1 MKLSVAMCVYNGAN
15 YLREQLD
22 SLLRQRRFP
31 DELVICDD
39 ASTDGTLEILRSFV
53 AAAPFPARL
62 EVNERNLGISKN
74 FEKAIGLCA
83 GEIIATCDQDDYW
96 MPEKLQKVEQAF
108 INSPEVGL
116 VFSDAEMADEQLNP
130 TGSRLWETTFPESIH
145 QDFVS
150 GRAFDIL
157 LSGCVV
163 TGATM
168 AFRSRYRSLV
178 LPIPISPTLL
188 HDAWIAMLIAAVAP
202 VAFINEPLVKY
213 RIHPGQAAGIGPA
226 IWSIR
231 PTYWVMPLA
240 AYVSQEREKLRA
252 VSERL
257 KAMSAEFDGRKA
269 VRQLNHLEIRSCL
282 PESSWPRF
290 AKIMRELLMLHYHL
304 YSGGLRSAAKDLLL
318 R

>member
-1 MKLSVAMCVYNGAN
+1 MKLSVAMGVYNGAN
-15 YLREQLD
+15 YLQEQLD

-39 ASTDGTLEILRSFV
+39 ASTDGTLEILRTFV
-53 AAAPFPARL
+53 STAPFPVRL

-96 MPEKLQKVEQAF
+96 MPEKMQKVEQAF
-108 INSPEVGL
+108 IDGPEVGL
-116 VFSDAEMADEQLNP
+116 VFSDAEMVDEQLNP
-130 TGSRLWETTFPESIH
+130 LGASLWETTFPESIH

-168 AFRSRYRSLV
+168 AFRARYRSLV

-188 HDAWIAMLIAAVAP
+188 HDAWIAMLIAAVAR

-213 RIHPGQAAGIGPA
+213 RIHPGQAAGVGPA

-231 PTYWVMPLA
+231 PTYWVIPLA
-240 AYVSQEREKLRA
+240 AFVTQEREKLRA

-269 VRQLNHLEIRSCL
+269 VRQLTHLDIRSHL

-290 AKIMRELLMLHYHL
+290 AKIVRELLTLRYHL

>member
-1 MKLSVAMCVYNGAN
+1 MKLSFAMWVSLRAN
-15 YLREQLD
+15 ELRDQLD
-22 SLLRQRRFP
+22 SLLQQRRLP

-39 ASTDGTLEILRSFV
+39 ASTDGSLEILRSFV
-53 AAAPFPARL
+53 AAAPCPVRL
-62 EVNERNLGISKN
+62 EVNERNLGISNN

-108 INSPEVGL
+108 IDDPEVGM
-116 VFSDAEMADEQLNP
+116 VFSDAELVDEGLNP
-130 TGSRLWETTFPESIH
+130 LGARLWETTFPESIH
-145 QDFVS
+145 RDFVS

-178 LPIPISPTLL
+178 LPIPIYPTLL
-188 HDAWIAMLIAAVAP
+188 HDAWITMLIAAVAR

-213 RIHPGQAAGIGPA
+213 RMHSGQAAGIGPK

-240 AYVSQEREKLRA
+240 AYVPQEREKLRA

-269 VRQLNHLEIRSCL
+269 ARQLAHLEIRSRL
-282 PESSWPRF
+282 PESYWPRF
-290 AKIMRELLMLHYHL
+290 AKIMRELLLLRYHL

>member
-22 SLLRQRRFP
+22 SLLRQRRLP

-39 ASTDGTLEILRSFV
+39 ASTDGTLEIVRSFV

-62 EVNERNLGISKN
+62 EVNERNLGVSKN

-108 INSPEVGL
+108 INSPEVGF
-116 VFSDAEMADEQLNP
+116 VFSDAEMVDERLNP
-130 TGSRLWETTFPESIH
+130 LGARLWETTFPESIH
-145 QDFVS
+145 HDFVS

-178 LPIPISPTLL
+178 LPIPIFPTLL
-188 HDAWIAMLIAAVAP
+188 HDAWIAMLIAAVAR

-213 RIHPGQAAGIGPA
+213 RIHSGQAAGIGPP

-240 AYVSQEREKLRA
+240 AYVPQEREKLRA

-269 VRQLNHLEIRSCL
+269 ARQLTHLEIRTRL
-282 PESSWPRF
+282 PESYWPRF
-290 AKIMRELLMLHYHL
+290 AIIMRELLMLRYHL
-304 YSGGLRSAAKDLLL
+304 YSDGLSSAVKDLRL